1 MTEKKF
7 FPLFVDISD
16 QEILFIGGGK
26 IAARR
31 INALIPFSQRITVVA
46 PEVDGSI
53 LERTKGGEVSWIM
66 RQFETEDLAEK
77 DLVFAV
83 TDDAELNERI
93 AKMCREKNIPVNVS
107 SDKNLCDFYFPGIV
121 RQGDTVIGITASGS
135 DHAKAKKVRER
146 IQEILTEEG
155 I

>member
-1 MTEKKF
+1 MTERQY
-7 FPLFVDISD
+7 FPLFVDISEK
-16 QEILFIGGGK
+16 EILFVGGGK

-31 INALIPFSQRITVVA
+31 INALVPFTQRITIVA
-46 PEVDGSI
+46 PETDGSI
-53 LERTKGGEVSWIM
+53 LGLTEEGEVSWIM
-66 RQFETEDLAEK
+66 REFEDEDIEEK
-77 DLVFAV
+77 DLVFAA
-83 TDDAELNERI
+83 TDDAELNEQI
-93 AKMCREKNIPVNVS
+93 ALMCRQKGIQVNVS

-121 RQGDTVIGITASGS
+121 RQGDTVIGITASGK

>member
-1 MTEKKF
+1 MTERKY

-31 INALIPFSQRITVVA
+31 INALMPFSQRITVVA

-66 RQFETEDLAEK
+66 REFEEEDLAEK
-77 DLVFAV
+77 DLVFAA
-83 TDDAELNERI
+83 TDDAALNEKI
-93 AKMCREKNIPVNVS
+93 ARLCREKDIAVNVS

-121 RQGDTVIGITASGS
+121 TQGETVIGITASGK
-135 DHAKAKKVRER
+135 DHAKTKRVRER